1 MSAMVERHDTIVRSA
16 IEDHDG
22 FVFATGGDAFSAVFR
37 SAQEALAAAV
47 TAQLLITGEDW
58 GEVEPLRVRMGVH
71 TGEAEERDDN
81 YFGPAVNESARLM
94 SAGHGGQILVSETAQ
109 RIVGDRLPDGVVLVD
124 LGEHRLKDVDDP
136 IVVYQVTHIDLA
148 VEFPALRGWADTRNN
163 LPSQLTSFVGRER
176 ELIELEMLRRS
187 LRVDQAMTDVGGRV
201 ELGPVK
207 TSSSRRTVKLPRF
220 LVDELAQHLAA
231 FPSGAGL
238 VFSAERG
245 GPIRRTNFRRREWLP
260 AIADSVGVPCRFH
273 DLRHSHAAL
282 LIADG
287 SHPKVIQA
295 RLGHSSIRTTLD
307 TYGHLFDGLDEA
319 AADRLDASYQEAL
332 ADSPRTV
339 ARS

>member
-136 IVVYQVTHIDLA
+136 IVVYRSRT
-148 VEFPALRGWADTRNN
+148 
-163 LPSQLTSFVGRER
+163 
-176 ELIELEMLRRS
+176 LIS
-187 LRVDQAMTDVGGRV
+187 L
-201 ELGPVK
+201 
-207 TSSSRRTVKLPRF
+207 SSSRRYV
-220 LVDELAQHLAA
+220 
-231 FPSGAGL
+231 AGRIL
-238 VFSAERG
+238 E
-245 GPIRRTNFRRREWLP
+245 TT
-260 AIADSVGVPCRFH
+260 CR
-273 DLRHSHAAL
+273 
-282 LIADG
+282 
-287 SHPKVIQA
+287 
-295 RLGHSSIRTTLD
+295 
-307 TYGHLFDGLDEA
+307 
-319 AADRLDASYQEAL
+319 AS
-332 ADSPRTV
+332 
-339 ARS
+339 